1 LFEELNYGIV
11 LTTQFLKTTNN
22 IKSKTPLIL
31 WYEQHGR
38 HDLPWRKTA
47 DPYHIY
53 LSEVMLQQTQ
63 VKTVLERFYFQ
74 FLDKFP
80 TIESLAQA
88 SVDEVL
94 KAWEGLGYYTRARN
108 LHKTAQLI
116 QTSLPSTAEELH
128 ALPGIGPSTANA
140 IACFAFGV
148 SVPILDGN
156 VKRVLYRFYKTKVAN
171 DKELWILSNRL
182 FKQNIHYAYEHNQA
196 LMDIGSQVCTIRNP
210 KCDVCPLNEKC
221 RGKEIPT
228 EYPAKKIKKKK
239 EIRHRYLVMYEN
251 KNAFALFQNEENL
264 LKGLWSFK
272 QFEELELD
280 DSKVFLG
287 DIKHEYTHISLRAK
301 VYLVKAKKKEFASWF
316 TRDEI
321 AKIALSKLDHK
332 ALFLYENK

>member
-1 LFEELNYGIV
+1 
-11 LTTQFLKTTNN
+11 
-22 IKSKTPLIL
+22 
-31 WYEQHGR
+31 
-38 HDLPWRKTA
+38 
-47 DPYHIY
+47 
-53 LSEVMLQQTQ
+53 MLQQTQ

-171 DKELWILSNRL
+171 DKELWVLSNRL

-210 KCDVCPLNEKC
+210 KCDICPLNEKC

-272 QFEELELD
+272 QFKELDLD
-280 DSKVFLG
+280 DSKAFLG

-316 TRDEI
+316 TREEI